1 MHLGEESDVDRRI
14 DFPLVLMVV
23 GAAVGAM
30 SMGWWFLIG
39 SVAAVYSS
47 LLAGHLAVL
56 VGFALR
62 RSRRQL
68 AVAFLLT
75 ILMWWPAPFGDLI
88 WA

>member
-1 MHLGEESDVDRRI
+1 MQREEADVTKRA
-14 DFPLVLMVV
+14 DFPIALMIVGVVV
-23 GAAVGAM
+23 GAT

-75 ILMWWPAPFGDLI
+75 ILMWWPVPFGDLI

>member
-1 MHLGEESDVDRRI
+1 MQREEAEVTKQA
-14 DFPLVLMVV
+14 DFPTVLMIV
-23 GAAVGAM
+23 GALVGAT

-75 ILMWWPAPFGDLI
+75 ILMWWPIPFGDLI

>member
-1 MHLGEESDVDRRI
+1 MQREEAEVTKQA
-14 DFPLVLMVV
+14 DFPTALMIV
-23 GAAVGAM
+23 GALVGAT

-75 ILMWWPAPFGDLI
+75 ILMWWPVPFGDLI